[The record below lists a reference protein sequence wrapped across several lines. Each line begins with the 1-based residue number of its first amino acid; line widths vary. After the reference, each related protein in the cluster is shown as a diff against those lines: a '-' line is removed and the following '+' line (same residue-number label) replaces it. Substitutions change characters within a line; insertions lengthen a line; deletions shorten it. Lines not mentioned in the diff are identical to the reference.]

1 MKLNNRM
8 KTEYKTPTCD
18 VLSVEILHTLCV
30 SGFEVT
36 TEDYIINNPDKE
48 IDW

>member
-1 MKLNNRM
+1 M

-18 VLSVEILHTLCV
+18 VLSVAILLPLCV

-36 TEDYIINNPDKE
+36 TDDYINNTENE
-48 IDW
+48 IKW